1 MDAAGT
7 FLTAAGRPVVLWWR
21 CPPGDERGPDR
32 RPVALLLRPGRRL
45 LEPLNRL
52 SSVNLKV
59 QDALVAVDRLYQVLD
74 LELEQAGGPRAQCPG
89 VRDAIE
95 PGRDS
100 GTAKESTCSTR

>member
-1 MDAAGT
+1 MSRA
-7 FLTAAGRPVVLWWR
+7 LTVGQLLF
-21 CPPGDERGPDR
+21 CY
-32 RPVALLLRPGRRL
+32 ALVGYL

-95 PGRDS
+95 LR
-100 GTAKESTCSTR
+100 T